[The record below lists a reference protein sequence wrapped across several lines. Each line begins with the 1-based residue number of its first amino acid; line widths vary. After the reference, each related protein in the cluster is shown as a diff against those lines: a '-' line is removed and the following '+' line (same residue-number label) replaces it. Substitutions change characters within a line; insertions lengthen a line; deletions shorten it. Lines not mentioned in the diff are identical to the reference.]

1 MALMRARVCDACGIA
16 STHHTKP
23 RAQSRGTSH
32 TEYSLPSLDST
43 HLEPGLSACFEE
55 EDRRLARVEV
65 NMAMSLVRHKGAK
78 VPPDDAVPHALVL
91 VDKAFAHVLSNLGR
105 RATDHRPAAAV
116 MPQ

>member
-1 MALMRARVCDACGIA
+1 MW
-16 STHHTKP
+16 
-23 RAQSRGTSH
+23 
-32 TEYSLPSLDST
+32 YSLHTPHKTAGAVKRNIAHRVVPSFTRQYT

-65 NMAMSLVRHKGAK
+65 NMVMSLVRHKGAK